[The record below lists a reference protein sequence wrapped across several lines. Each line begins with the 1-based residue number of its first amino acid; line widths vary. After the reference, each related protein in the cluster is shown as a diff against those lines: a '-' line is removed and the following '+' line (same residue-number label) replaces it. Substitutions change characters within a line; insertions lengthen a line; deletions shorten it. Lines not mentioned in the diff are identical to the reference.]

1 MILPQNTLPLSLASV
16 APDKKKCIFV
26 SYTFT
31 MTLSFE
37 ELKDEMKRVLLGHGF
52 APEKAEICA
61 HIFAENSRDGVHSHG
76 INRFPLF
83 VQYIQEGLVSVENEP
98 VEVGRSGL
106 IEHWDGQLAPG
117 MYTATRA
124 MQRAI
129 AGAKASGM
137 GCVAVRNT
145 NHWMRGGTYGWQA
158 AEQGCIGIC
167 ATNARANMPPWG
179 GTVPRLGNNPLV
191 IAVPRK
197 SGHLVLDMALS
208 QFSYGKMQE
217 YEMAGRPLPVAGGYD
232 QDGQLSHEPA
242 AIAATKRTLPIGY
255 WKGSGLSLMI
265 DVLVSALSGGRSVA
279 QITKEGK
286 EYGVSQFFLC
296 LQPDT
301 FQEEALDEII
311 AFTKTASEQ
320 EGSIRYPGEQ
330 VLRQRQKSDQKGIEV
345 NAAVWE
351 KVKNL

>member
-1 MILPQNTLPLSLASV
+1 M
-16 APDKKKCIFV
+16 K
-26 SYTFT
+26 
-31 MTLSFE
+31 LSFE
-37 ELKDEMKRVLLGHGF
+37 QIKNEMKRVLLGLGF
-52 APEKAEICA
+52 APEKAGHCA
-61 HIFAENSRDGVHSHG
+61 RIFAENSRDGVHSHG
-76 INRFPLF
+76 INRFPVF
-83 VQYIQEGLVSVENEP
+83 VQYVREGLVSPRSEP

-117 MYTATRA
+117 MYTATLA

-129 AGAKASGM
+129 EGARASGM

-145 NHWMRGGTYGWQA
+145 NHWMRGGTYGWMA

-179 GTVPRLGNNPLV
+179 GSEPRLGNNPLV
-191 IAVPRK
+191 IAVPRS
-197 SGHLVLDMALS
+197 SGPLVLDMALS

-217 YEMAGRPLPVAGGYD
+217 YAMTGRPLPVAGGYD
-232 QDGQLSHEPA
+232 EAGQLSHDPV
-242 AIAATKRTLPIGY
+242 AIAATRRTLPIGF

-296 LQPDT
+296 LQPATLQD
-301 FQEEALDEII
+301 EALDEIV
-311 AFTKTASEQ
+311 AFTKSAVAAQ
-320 EGSIRYPGEQ
+320 GAIRYPGEQ
-330 VLRQRQKSDQKGIEV
+330 VLRQRQKSDREGIEV
-345 NAAVWE
+345 NAAAWE
-351 KVKNL
+351 QLKGL